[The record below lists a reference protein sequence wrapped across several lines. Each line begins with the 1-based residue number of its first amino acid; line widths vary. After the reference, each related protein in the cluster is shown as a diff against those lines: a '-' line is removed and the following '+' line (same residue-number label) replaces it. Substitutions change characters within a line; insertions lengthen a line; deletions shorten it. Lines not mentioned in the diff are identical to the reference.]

1 MNNYDE
7 IAREAIKKVVGEEDY
22 KKYCSNEVALKDS
35 YGYKC
40 AYEAAKLQ
48 AERFNK
54 DLDNSL
60 IESLNKEDIC

>member
-7 IAREAIKKVVGEEDY
+7 IAKEVVKLYTGSYPTSEDLERDDSIAEFVYPIAY
-22 KKYCSNEVALKDS
+22 K
-35 YGYKC
+35 
-40 AYEAAKLQ
+40 AAQLQ